1 MHTRPVLDDA
11 HIHPTVQGSIR
22 NQHAAL
28 VDEVQRVKKEHAVL
42 VVGMAQNPF
51 PRRARR
57 ALDSAGFGYHYW
69 TVTFK

>member
-1 MHTRPVLDDA
+1 M
-11 HIHPTVQGSIR
+11 
-22 NQHAAL
+22 
-28 VDEVQRVKKEHAVL
+28 KEHAVL

-51 PRRARR
+51 LRRARR